1 MVLQDAYSAVNDICA
16 VAKHSNQLETVG
28 RQDEVTCIPLDQEQL
43 TEKISTLAIHV
54 KKDISFGNSP
64 ASKTLEEKR
73 RKVVEARE
81 RALSIRMSS
90 TLSFNSDKSK
100 WPFADNPN
108 VTSPSSLLSE
118 QQNESYSQ
126 RIHHM
131 IREVDRLSG
140 FIRRYESKLEVVCKS
155 LLRSSS
161 SVVFHGEERQVSE
174 LSLQEMFNFIIDQDW
189 YKAHFLGTISAGFPR
204 LFISGTRSVT
214 RNSVLLTENNTKEID
229 GVESDAANNDVSYT
243 VTKIGRTFLKI
254 DAPVQGDVGRFLSYL
269 ANAIEGRTRN
279 TILGYWKETATK
291 LSRDTQSTRVC
302 YKLNE
307 IIAFCLDSQMIEQK
321 K

>member
-1 MVLQDAYSAVNDICA
+1 
-16 VAKHSNQLETVG
+16 
-28 RQDEVTCIPLDQEQL
+28 
-43 TEKISTLAIHV
+43 
-54 KKDISFGNSP
+54 
-64 ASKTLEEKR
+64 
-73 RKVVEARE
+73 
-81 RALSIRMSS
+81 
-90 TLSFNSDKSK
+90 
-100 WPFADNPN
+100 
-108 VTSPSSLLSE
+108 
-118 QQNESYSQ
+118 
-126 RIHHM
+126 M

-174 LSLQEMFNFIIDQDW
+174 LSLQEIFNFIIDQNW

-279 TILGYWKETATK
+279 AILGHWKETAAK